1 MSQTPKR
8 PGTRDISELKA
19 RLGLKK
25 AAPEAKAPAKQ
36 TGALAPPPGLNVPG
50 PAKPS
55 GPVIPAASDDPF
67 GNMNA
72 MAQIGTMQRAPEIV
86 IVNDGK
92 PVESVS
98 TGSKAASIAKFAVP
112 ALVALILG
120 WQIGAIGKS
129 AAVANDAIDS
139 AAKIQVSITRAKKD
153 LSDLEGN
160 LNDALKKSGGKID
173 PTVTKVI
180 ADALQKPTFKLPANQ
195 RPEDVTEPE
204 ANAGVYRV
212 PEGAFESVLSGR
224 VIAFYAHLN
233 ELAQEMDEHVKA
245 ARTDDL
251 AISQGA
257 TAQQNAQTTINGQQI
272 LKYAII
278 LANPSDA
285 DRTAGKVTGPTGAQL
300 VEIGPQLCA
309 DRSLAKEGVCPD
321 GPPGIGYRLMPSS
334 SDTGSQW
341 TRAEVAKATPGQP
354 YPLNSLVEL
363 APTGVLDSVVKGA
376 TPSATEL
383 IYQRRVEKISE
394 SIEQLLK
401 EGEEVNNALKKAA
414 NPANKKFTF
423 FL

>member
-25 AAPEAKAPAKQ
+25 AAPEAKAPVAKQ
-36 TGALAPPPGLNVPG
+36 TGALAPPPGLAVPG
-50 PAKPS
+50 PAKQS

-72 MAQIGTMQRAPEIV
+72 MAQIGTAQRAPEFV

-92 PVESVS
+92 PVEDVS
-98 TGSKAASIAKFAVP
+98 TGSKLASIAKFAVP
-112 ALVALILG
+112 GLVALIVGWLLG
-120 WQIGAIGKS
+120 SAGQSAVFANKS
-129 AAVANDAIDS
+129 VDS
-139 AAKIQVSITRAKKD
+139 AAAVQVAVTRAKKD
-153 LSDLEGN
+153 LSDLQSN
-160 LNDALKKSGGKID
+160 LADALKKSGGKID
-173 PTVTKVI
+173 PSVTKVI
-180 ADALQKPTFKLPANQ
+180 ADAMQKPTFKMSANQ
-195 RPEDVTEPE
+195 RPDEVKEPE
-204 ANAGVYRV
+204 GNAAVYRI
-212 PEGAFESVLSGR
+212 PEGAFDAGMSGR
-224 VIAFYAHLN
+224 VIGFYAHLTA
-233 ELAQEMDEHVKA
+233 LSQLMDEHVKA

-251 AISQGA
+251 AIAQGA

-278 LANPSDA
+278 LANPSDT
-285 DRTAGKVTGPTGAQL
+285 DRTSGKVTGPTGAQL

-309 DRSLAKEGVCPD
+309 DRSLAKDGVCPD

-334 SDTGSQW
+334 TDSASQW
-341 TRAEVAKATPGQP
+341 SRAEVAKATPGQP

-401 EGEEVNNALKKAA
+401 EGEDLNNAIKKM
-414 NPANKKFTF
+414 PTKKSFTY

>member
-1 MSQTPKR
+1 LSQTPKR

-25 AAPEAKAPAKQ
+25 AAPEAKAPVAKQ

-50 PAKPS
+50 PAKQS

-72 MAQIGTMQRAPEIV
+72 MAQIGTAQRAPEFV

-112 ALVALILG
+112 AFVALILG
-120 WQIGAIGKS
+120 WLLGAAGQSAVFANKS
-129 AAVANDAIDS
+129 IDS
-139 AAKIQVSITRAKKD
+139 ANNVAVAITRAKKD
-153 LSDLEGN
+153 LSDLQSN
-160 LNDALKKSGGKID
+160 LTDALKKSGGKID
-173 PTVTKVI
+173 PSVTKVI
-180 ADALQKPTFKLPANQ
+180 SDALQKPTFKMSSNQ
-195 RPEDVTEPE
+195 RPDEVKEPE
-204 ANAGVYRV
+204 ADAGVYRI
-212 PEGAFESVLSGR
+212 PEGEFDPGMAGR
-224 VIAFYAHLN
+224 VIGFYAHLN
-233 ELAQEMDEHVKA
+233 ELAQMMDEHVKA

-251 AISQGA
+251 AIAQGA
-257 TAQQNAQTTINGQQI
+257 TAAGNAQTTINGQSI

-285 DRTAGKVTGPTGAQL
+285 DRTSGKVAGPTGAQL
-300 VEIGPQLCA
+300 VEIGPQLCG
-309 DRSLAKEGVCPD
+309 DRSLAKDGVCPD

-334 SDTGSQW
+334 TDSASQW
-341 TRAEVAKATPGQP
+341 SRAEVAKAAAGQP

-376 TPSATEL
+376 MPSATEI
-383 IYQRRVEKISE
+383 IYQHRVDTIRA
-394 SIEQLLK
+394 SIEQLLT
-401 EGEEVNNALKKAA
+401 EGEAVNNSLKKMP
-414 NPANKKFTF
+414 NKKKFTF